1 MRAAAS
7 MWRLLLP
14 TEIRSS
20 GDGSSF
26 NVGIANARE
35 MARQARCE
43 SKKAGIDVIVA
54 VQMLGNQCMSEEHI
68 KRYGWFSLKIDR
80 LQH

>member
-14 TEIRSS
+14 TEIPSS

-26 NVGIANARE
+26 NVGIANARKWP
-35 MARQARCE
+35 RCE
-43 SKKAGIDVIVA
+43 SKKAAIDVIVGTN
-54 VQMLGNQCMSEEHI
+54 VGQSTSEEQSCRSKHMV
-68 KRYGWFSLKIDR
+68 GT
-80 LQH
+80 H

>member
-35 MARQARCE
+35 MARQPRCE

-54 VQMLGNQCMSEEHI
+54 V
-68 KRYGWFSLKIDR
+68 
-80 LQH
+80 